1 MLSEHVTGITRPV
14 ASSETALPQSI
25 PTDDTYPQQTMRVKK
40 RNGSTEPVDVTKI
53 VRAIDR

>member
-1 MLSEHVTGITRPV
+1 MLSEPVTGITHPV

-25 PTDDTYPQQTMRVKK
+25 PTDDTYPQQPMRVKK
-40 RNGSTEPVDVTKI
+40 RNSSTEPIDVTKI